1 MYDYLEAMVTDV
13 MDYVTDDVEL
23 NDFLDREELEQHLND
38 VLFIED
44 CVTGNTSGS
53 YTFSSNQA
61 KEYVL
66 DNIYLLND
74 AIYEGFLDSDTVGEK
89 FLEEDWEYFDVNIR
103 CFMLGKAISDALDE
117 LETDGKLVFDDDAE

>member
-117 LETDGKLVFDDDAE
+117 LETDGKLVFDDDVE

>member
-103 CFMLGKAISDALDE
+103 CFMLGKAISEALDE
-117 LETDGKLVFDDDAE
+117 LENDGKFVLDDDAE